1 MLKNR
6 LAVIYSCNLL
16 LSLII
21 YVENKRTSYTRCAHW
36 KKYTNGHIER
46 SIQMGTWHAL
56 KFSDCMYSIF
66 VQGVP
71 TH

>member
-36 KKYTNGHIER
+36 KKYTHGDMACFEVFRLH
-46 SIQMGTWHAL
+46 
-56 KFSDCMYSIF
+56 
-66 VQGVP
+66 V
-71 TH
+71 